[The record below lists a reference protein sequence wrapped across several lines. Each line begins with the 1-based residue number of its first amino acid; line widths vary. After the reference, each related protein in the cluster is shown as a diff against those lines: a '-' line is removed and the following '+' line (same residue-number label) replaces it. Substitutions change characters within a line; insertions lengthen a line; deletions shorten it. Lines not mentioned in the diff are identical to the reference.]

1 MPRMLIVTDADWT
14 FSGVIAVREACGL
27 TRHDAVIEAYEIPA
41 SVLAKVGARRPSS
54 TDT

>member
-1 MPRMLIVTDADWT
+1 MLIVTDADWT
-14 FSGVIAVREACGL
+14 FSVAVREACGL